1 MPRGRIKSFP
11 RFFSPEKKGKN
22 QKREAAN
29 INRAN
34 TQGNIYPFANT
45 VVFQNVTRASESLRP
60 LWRKKYVHDSLQQH
74 NARCIKTQMKPMSE
88 SILYNTSVLS
98 LTCRNQTTVVE
109 CMEEWESASLN
120 PQEKMWRCDTEEQ
133 ETVTNSET
141 HHLTFYKLSCDP
153 ALISMSWEVIF
164 HPFYYLPGK
173 KSGHMLSN
181 YI

>member
-1 MPRGRIKSFP
+1 MAIKPKEWLFISCQKQGKMPRGRIKSFP

-74 NARCIKTQMKPMSE
+74 NARCIKTQMKPTSE

-109 CMEEWESASLN
+109 CGRMRECLSESTGENVTLWH
-120 PQEKMWRCDTEEQ
+120 WRAGDCD
-133 ETVTNSET
+133 
-141 HHLTFYKLSCDP
+141 
-153 ALISMSWEVIF
+153 
-164 HPFYYLPGK
+164 
-173 KSGHMLSN
+173 
-181 YI
+181 